1 MKLSAR
7 RIREVL
13 LEGTAHF
20 FASHG
25 LVYSAA
31 IAFNLLLAV
40 IPVLFLVFAATSAII
55 GRNELPFETLT
66 SILKE
71 TFPYGAQVLV
81 PILKELVESGT
92 TFGIAGSLMLLFAS
106 FSATDAVHTSLAVM
120 QGARLE
126 KTFRRSALFHVIL
139 VLTLIVLASAAILVP
154 HLWAGI
160 VYLTQGFSAGWDTAF
175 QLLLSGIAEAFLA
188 GILFIAGA
196 LTYRYLSPRRVQ
208 MENALVGSLTFLL
221 LLYVI
226 KTGFVFYVKRFS
238 RLNII
243 YGSLF
248 SIICFIIVA
257 YLFAA
262 AYLFCA
268 SIIGTL
274 ERKEGKE
281 DFPGRE
287 QGAGTDGAAR
297 VD

>member
-1 MKLSAR
+1 MRLSAR

-20 FASHG
+20 FESHG
-25 LVYSAA
+25 FVYSAA
-31 IAFNLLLAV
+31 IAFNLLLAI
-40 IPVLFLVFAATSAII
+40 IPVLFLVFAAASSII

-81 PILKELVESGT
+81 PILKELFASGT
-92 TFGIAGSLMLLFAS
+92 TFGIAGSLMLLVAS

-120 QGARLE
+120 QGTRLE
-126 KTFRRSALFHVIL
+126 KTFRRSALFHVVL
-139 VLTLIVLASAAILVP
+139 VLTLIILTSSAILVP

-160 VYLTQGFSAGWDTAF
+160 VYLTKGFSAGWDMAF
-175 QLLLSGIAEAFLA
+175 QMLLSGIGEALLA
-188 GILFIAGA
+188 GIVFIAGA

-208 MENALVGSLTFLL
+208 MENALAGSLMFLL

-226 KTGFVFYVKRFS
+226 KSGFTFYVKRFS
-238 RLNII
+238 RFNII

-248 SIICFIIVA
+248 RIICFIIVA

-274 ERKEGKE
+274 ERMEGKE

-287 QGAGTDGAAR
+287 QGAGTDGAAGG
-297 VD
+297 D